1 MDKSKSYNSNVDY
14 EVIYR
19 NVKYPRLE
27 FKTGELILI
36 LPKNYQNHED
46 IIEKHKKWIN
56 EKKNFIERSLIES
69 KDKKLVE
76 RNFKEFKLLACHLAG
91 KISKE
96 LKLEINKIYFRKMK
110 TKWGSCSSK
119 KNLTLN
125 TLLRYL
131 PEDLVEY
138 VIFHEIIHLI
148 EKKHNERFWRIISG
162 KFKNYQEMEKELFI
176 YWFLLQTKVLKEK
189 IKKVKKWPL

>member
-19 NVKYPRLE
+19 DVKYPRLE

-36 LPKNYQNHED
+36 LPKNYQNHEE
-46 IIEKHKKWIN
+46 IIEKHEKWIN
-56 EKKNFIERSLIES
+56 KKKNFIERSLIES

-76 RNFKEFKLLACHLAG
+76 RSFKEFKVLACYFAET
-91 KISKE
+91 ISKE
-96 LKLEINKIYFRKMK
+96 LELEINKIYFRKMK